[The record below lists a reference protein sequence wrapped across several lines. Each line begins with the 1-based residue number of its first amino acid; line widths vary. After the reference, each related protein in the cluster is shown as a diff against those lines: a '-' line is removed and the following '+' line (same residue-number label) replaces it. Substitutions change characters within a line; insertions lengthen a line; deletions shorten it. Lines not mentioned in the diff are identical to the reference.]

1 MRKLTLAGLA
11 FVFAAFCAAP
21 LFGATWYRV
30 GSSAFTT
37 TPSLN
42 QDYKR
47 IRLNCIAIDGL
58 GNVYATAV
66 NANNE
71 GTNAGGYT
79 IFKTDGS
86 KIDVNL
92 NALGYPGGITKM
104 VRAGDGMIYALQNW
118 MEINWNFPP
127 LSGGSYIP
135 SRILRLDPNGGVTV
149 IKEYSPVTTDGSGNW
164 TNKIAGMTV
173 GGDGNVYWIMN
184 GNDGYWKYH
193 FLWRYDVASGSIE
206 EAPINVSNNGWL
218 EVTRLLAFEYTG
230 NGWFH
235 VIKMGSSAWR
245 ADPISWT
252 QNRVVG
258 VESNPG
264 WGRDWCTGTAFD
276 PVKNKLWIGARGS
289 SNRLILSRWNGNGSG
304 QFQSHDMWHS
314 PVDADLG
321 TIWWISAIACHPITG
336 DAWMAYGI
344 NSPLNN
350 IAGYRGKVIRYDEYL
365 NLYDEG
371 TPEAGADVVAIA
383 FNGDVAYATTLNNTT
398 GVYTLYTT
406 AADSIPP
413 TVTIT
418 SPTSNPTYLT
428 NSPTINIAGTASDN
442 VGVTL
447 VSWTNDRGGS
457 GNCTGTTNWSATGIT
472 LYPGTNVITVTARDA
487 AGNTGTDT
495 LTVTYDNVP
504 PSVTIN
510 QAANQLDPTHGATIN
525 FTVVF
530 SEAVTGFT
538 TGDVVISGT
547 AGATSAV
554 VSGAGTTYTVSVSGM
569 TNTGTVIA
577 TIPAGVAQDAA
588 GNGNTASTSTDNQ
601 VTWIAG
607 GTRISDAKA
616 LPNNTSVGLVIKTVS
631 AVFSDHFYVQDTNG
645 MGIKVKPTSMPGTI
659 AVGKKVDIA
668 GVMKTDANDERYI
681 DGIASVQTGI
691 GSTKPVGMCN
701 RSLGGGDWLYVPS
714 TGAGQKGVT
723 DANGLNNIG
732 LLVTTTGNI
741 VETGPNYFV
750 IDDGSGVPTKCI
762 VPAGVSFP
770 TSGYVSVTGISS
782 MEKVSGK
789 NNRVVKIRMQADIR

>member
-1 MRKLTLAGLA
+1 M
-11 FVFAAFCAAP
+11 
-21 LFGATWYRV
+21 
-30 GSSAFTT
+30 
-37 TPSLN
+37 
-42 QDYKR
+42 
-47 IRLNCIAIDGL
+47 
-58 GNVYATAV
+58 
-66 NANNE
+66 
-71 GTNAGGYT
+71 
-79 IFKTDGS
+79 
-86 KIDVNL
+86 
-92 NALGYPGGITKM
+92 
-104 VRAGDGMIYALQNW
+104 
-118 MEINWNFPP
+118 
-127 LSGGSYIP
+127 
-135 SRILRLDPNGGVTV
+135 
-149 IKEYSPVTTDGSGNW
+149 
-164 TNKIAGMTV
+164 
-173 GGDGNVYWIMN
+173 
-184 GNDGYWKYH
+184 
-193 FLWRYDVASGSIE
+193 
-206 EAPINVSNNGWL
+206 
-218 EVTRLLAFEYTG
+218 
-230 NGWFH
+230 
-235 VIKMGSSAWR
+235 
-245 ADPISWT
+245 
-252 QNRVVG
+252 
-258 VESNPG
+258 
-264 WGRDWCTGTAFD
+264 
-276 PVKNKLWIGARGS
+276 
-289 SNRLILSRWNGNGSG
+289 
-304 QFQSHDMWHS
+304 
-314 PVDADLG
+314 
-321 TIWWISAIACHPITG
+321 
-336 DAWMAYGI
+336 
-344 NSPLNN
+344 
-350 IAGYRGKVIRYDEYL
+350 
-365 NLYDEG
+365 
-371 TPEAGADVVAIA
+371 
-383 FNGDVAYATTLNNTT
+383 
-398 GVYTLYTT
+398 
-406 AADSIPP
+406 
-413 TVTIT
+413 
-418 SPTSNPTYLT
+418 
-428 NSPTINIAGTASDN
+428 
-442 VGVTL
+442 
-447 VSWTNDRGGS
+447 
-457 GNCTGTTNWSATGIT
+457 
-472 LYPGTNVITVTARDA
+472 
-487 AGNTGTDT
+487 
-495 LTVTYDNVP
+495 
-504 PSVTIN
+504 TIN